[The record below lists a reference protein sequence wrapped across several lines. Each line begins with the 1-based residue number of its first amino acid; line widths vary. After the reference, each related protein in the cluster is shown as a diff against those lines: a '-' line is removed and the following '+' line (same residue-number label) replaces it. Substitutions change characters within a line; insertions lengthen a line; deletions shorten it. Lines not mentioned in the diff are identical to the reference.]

1 MNSSKENKS
10 LFKKGEALGRGWTKV
25 DELAFYTVVVC
36 LVTFFLDWNNNKK
49 ESFRKK
55 CGM

>member
-10 LFKKGEALGRGWTKV
+10 LVKKGEALGKGWTKV
-25 DELAFYTVVVC
+25 DELAFYTIVVC